1 MYKLK
6 IIKIKNSRFF
16 NAFFLLTV
24 FFLVALIATIPSYYI
39 YPDTAPSQQQLEQIK
54 NEKEQ
59 TRKKIEEVQKNQ
71 EQYAQQVEEVEG
83 KLLTVLADLRELN
96 DKMAEIKSQSDKATL
111 LLVSNENEII
121 VLEEEL
127 KEKTD
132 ILNLRV
138 ASAYKNDDR
147 NILNIFLKTGDFI
160 DFISRLK
167 IMNLLVKKDIEILEE
182 VKEKKAR
189 LLRINSDILELKQ
202 KQETD
207 KKKIE
212 ELISL
217 SAQKNREIEEIY
229 NEKLDLFTEA
239 KANKDALI
247 AMENQL
253 TAKENEVTNILKNY
267 DYGSAPSGKF
277 LWPTNGK
284 LSSKF
289 GPRTSKKT
297 GRTRMHT
304 GIDIYAPLGTP
315 VIAADSGQVLK
326 AEYHG
331 GYGYAILVYHGGGVA
346 TYYAHL
352 SGFAASVG
360 QYVQRGQV
368 IGYVGNTGFT
378 TGYHLHF
385 EVRING
391 NPKNPQNY
399 L

>member
-1 MYKLK
+1 MDKLK
-6 IIKIKNSRFF
+6 IIKIKNSIIF
-16 NAFFLLTV
+16 NFIFSVTVLL
-24 FFLVALIATIPSYYI
+24 LLLLIITFPIHYI
-39 YPDTAPSQQQLEQIK
+39 YTDTAPSQQQLEQIK

-59 TRKKIEEVQKNQ
+59 TRKKIEEAQKDQ

-83 KLLTVLADLRELN
+83 KLLTVLADLKELN
-96 DKMAEIKSQSDKATL
+96 DSMAEIKSQSDKATL
-111 LLVSNENEII
+111 LLVSNENEIA

-127 KEKTD
+127 KEKTE
-132 ILNLRV
+132 ILNMRI

-160 DFISRLK
+160 DFISRIK

-189 LLRINSDILELKQ
+189 LLKINNDILELKQ
-202 KQETD
+202 KQESD

-217 SAQKNREIEEIY
+217 SEQKNREIEEIY
-229 NEKLDLFTEA
+229 NEKFDLFSQA

-253 TAKENEVTNILKNY
+253 TAKENEVTNILKSY
-267 DYGSAPSGKF
+267 DYGNAPSGKF

-289 GPRTSKKT
+289 GPRTSRAT
-297 GRTRMHT
+297 GRTRMHN
-304 GIDIYAPLGTP
+304 GIDIYAPHGTP
-315 VIAADSGQVLK
+315 IIAADSGQVLK

-352 SGFAASVG
+352 SGFAVNVG

-368 IGYVGNTGFT
+368 IGYVGNTGYT

-391 NPKNPQNY
+391 NPQNPQNY